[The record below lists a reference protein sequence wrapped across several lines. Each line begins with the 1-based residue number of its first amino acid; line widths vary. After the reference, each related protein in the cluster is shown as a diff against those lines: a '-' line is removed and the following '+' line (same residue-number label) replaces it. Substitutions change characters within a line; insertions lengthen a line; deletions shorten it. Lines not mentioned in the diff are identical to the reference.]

1 MVLTNEEK
9 EWEITALKIQS
20 CLFVCSA
27 LQTRHQV
34 HPKAGRFSS
43 FDTVLAYTKKIQQ

>member
-1 MVLTNEEK
+1 MENYRLGK
-9 EWEITALKIQS
+9 LI
-20 CLFVCSA
+20 LFVCSA

-34 HPKAGRFSS
+34 HPKPGRFSP